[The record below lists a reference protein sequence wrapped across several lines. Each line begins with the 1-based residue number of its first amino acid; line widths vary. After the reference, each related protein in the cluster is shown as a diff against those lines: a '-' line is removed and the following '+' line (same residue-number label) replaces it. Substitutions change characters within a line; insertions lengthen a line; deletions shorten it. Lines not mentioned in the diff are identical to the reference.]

1 MVCRL
6 YFVYIFLDLF
16 FILSYKNYMKQKI
29 INKDE
34 MEKIIFRMANKILE
48 RNVDASNLIVIG
60 IKSRG
65 DILAKKIVK
74 KINSI
79 ERKKIGTSAIDITFY
94 RDDVNLKAYKYV
106 VKHDVQ
112 LIIDKKDVILVDDV
126 IFTGRSIRAAL
137 DELIDYG
144 RPNSIQLAVL
154 IDKGGREL
162 PIQPDY
168 VGKKINTNYEVS
180 VLFEEVD
187 NEDGVLVNNEK

>member
-1 MVCRL
+1 MR
-6 YFVYIFLDLF
+6 
-16 FILSYKNYMKQKI
+16 QKI

-34 MEKIIFRMANKILE
+34 MEKIIYRMANKILE
-48 RNVDASNLIVIG
+48 RNVDTSNLIVIG

-106 VKHDVQ
+106 VKHDMQ
-112 LIIDKKDVILVDDV
+112 LIIDKKDIILVDDV
-126 IFTGRSIRAAL
+126 IFTGRSIRAAI

-187 NEDGVLVNNEK
+187 NEDGVLVKNEK